1 MSGSAT
7 FTGVNIVLMLYLF
20 AGSCIYDEMKYVFV
34 DESGTPTIKDSR
46 PFIVAVVIMASFEE
60 VADIDCKISQLKK
73 DNNISQEYEFHFS
86 RNTNKRKNLV
96 IKFLKESKIK
106 YRVFRVEKA
115 EKGDALQEIA
125 EMIVGYLSKNERYS
139 LWLDTNPQLYRAL
152 NKTRKEMGAKIKIS
166 QTNSRNNNL
175 IQVADYIAG
184 ISSMGLK
191 LEKLP

>member
-1 MSGSAT
+1 
-7 FTGVNIVLMLYLF
+7 
-20 AGSCIYDEMKYVFV
+20 
-34 DESGTPTIKDSR
+34 
-46 PFIVAVVIMASFEE
+46 MASFEE
-60 VADIDCKISQLKK
+60 AADIDRKISQFKK

-86 RNTNKRKNLV
+86 RNTNKRKNLF

-106 YRVFRVEKA
+106 YRVFRIEKT
-115 EKGDALQEIA
+115 ERGNALQEIA
-125 EMIVGYLSKNERYS
+125 EMIVGCLSKDEKYS
-139 LWLDTNPQLYRAL
+139 LWLDANPQLYRAL
-152 NKTRKEMGAKIKIS
+152 NKARKEMGAKIKIS